1 MIGVTGQGVTMREGT
16 ERRNILHGRHENST
30 IHDEIGMRH
39 YYSAWGDMLGVHPES
54 VSSMMESTFG
64 IPLSD
69 NKVSVNADLTGK
81 QKRYIQIRM
90 EQLAEERE
98 KCHDDH
104 DKMWFTR
111 CIQELEWVLQMKDK
125 PTHNCY
131 MQSNTQHKT

>member
-1 MIGVTGQGVTMREGT
+1 ME
-16 ERRNILHGRHENST
+16 
-30 IHDEIGMRH
+30 
-39 YYSAWGDMLGVHPES
+39 YS
-54 VSSMMESTFG
+54 FG
-64 IPLSD
+64 IPLTGD
-69 NKVSVNADLTGK
+69 VTVNADVTNK
-81 QKRYIQIRM
+81 QKKYIQVRM

-131 MQSNTQHKT
+131 MQSNAATQDMTGTGQYVNVEGK

>member
-1 MIGVTGQGVTMREGT
+1 ME
-16 ERRNILHGRHENST
+16 
-30 IHDEIGMRH
+30 
-39 YYSAWGDMLGVHPES
+39 YS
-54 VSSMMESTFG
+54 FG
-64 IPLSD
+64 IPLAGD
-69 NKVSVNADLTGK
+69 VTVNADVTNK
-81 QKRYIQIRM
+81 QKKYIQVRM

-131 MQSNTQHKT
+131 MQSNAATQDMTGTGQYVNIEG

>member
-1 MIGVTGQGVTMREGT
+1 ME
-16 ERRNILHGRHENST
+16 
-30 IHDEIGMRH
+30 
-39 YYSAWGDMLGVHPES
+39 YS
-54 VSSMMESTFG
+54 FG
-64 IPLSD
+64 IPLSGKD
-69 NKVSVNADLTGK
+69 TVNADVTNK

-111 CIQELEWVLQMKDK
+111 CIQELEWVLQMRNK

-131 MQSNTQHKT
+131 MQSNAATQDMTGTGQYVNVEGK

>member
-1 MIGVTGQGVTMREGT
+1 ME
-16 ERRNILHGRHENST
+16 
-30 IHDEIGMRH
+30 
-39 YYSAWGDMLGVHPES
+39 YS
-54 VSSMMESTFG
+54 FG
-64 IPLSD
+64 IPLAGE
-69 NKVSVNADLTGK
+69 VTVNADVTDK
-81 QKRYIQIRM
+81 QKKYIQVRM

-131 MQSNTQHKT
+131 MQSNAATQDMTGTGQYVNIEG

>member
-1 MIGVTGQGVTMREGT
+1 ME
-16 ERRNILHGRHENST
+16 
-30 IHDEIGMRH
+30 
-39 YYSAWGDMLGVHPES
+39 YS
-54 VSSMMESTFG
+54 FG
-64 IPLSD
+64 IPLAGE
-69 NKVSVNADLTGK
+69 VTVNADVTDK
-81 QKRYIQIRM
+81 QKRYIQVRM

-131 MQSNTQHKT
+131 MQSNAATEDMTGTGQYVNVEG

>member
-1 MIGVTGQGVTMREGT
+1 ME
-16 ERRNILHGRHENST
+16 
-30 IHDEIGMRH
+30 
-39 YYSAWGDMLGVHPES
+39 YS
-54 VSSMMESTFG
+54 FG
-64 IPLSD
+64 IPLAGE
-69 NKVSVNADLTGK
+69 VTVNADVTNK

-111 CIQELEWVLQMKDK
+111 CIQELEWVLQMRNK

-131 MQSNTQHKT
+131 MQSNAVTQDMTGTGQYVNVEGK

>member
-1 MIGVTGQGVTMREGT
+1 ME
-16 ERRNILHGRHENST
+16 
-30 IHDEIGMRH
+30 
-39 YYSAWGDMLGVHPES
+39 YS
-54 VSSMMESTFG
+54 FG
-64 IPLSD
+64 IPLAGD
-69 NKVSVNADLTGK
+69 VTVNADVTNK
-81 QKRYIQIRM
+81 QKKYIQVRM

-131 MQSNTQHKT
+131 MQSNAATQDMTGTGQYVNVEG

>member
-1 MIGVTGQGVTMREGT
+1 MI
-16 ERRNILHGRHENST
+16 
-30 IHDEIGMRH
+30 
-39 YYSAWGDMLGVHPES
+39 
-54 VSSMMESTFG
+54 ESTFG
-64 IPLSD
+64 IPISD

-131 MQSNTQHKT
+131 MQSNAATQDMTGTGQYVNIEG

>member
-1 MIGVTGQGVTMREGT
+1 ME
-16 ERRNILHGRHENST
+16 
-30 IHDEIGMRH
+30 
-39 YYSAWGDMLGVHPES
+39 YS
-54 VSSMMESTFG
+54 FG
-64 IPLSD
+64 IPLAGE
-69 NKVSVNADLTGK
+69 VTVNADVTNK

-111 CIQELEWVLQMKDK
+111 CIQELEWVLQMRNK

-131 MQSNTQHKT
+131 MQSNAATQDMTGTGQYVNVEGK

>member
-1 MIGVTGQGVTMREGT
+1 ME
-16 ERRNILHGRHENST
+16 
-30 IHDEIGMRH
+30 
-39 YYSAWGDMLGVHPES
+39 YS
-54 VSSMMESTFG
+54 FG
-64 IPLSD
+64 IPLAGD
-69 NKVSVNADLTGK
+69 VTVNADVTNK
-81 QKRYIQIRM
+81 QKKYIQVRM

-131 MQSNTQHKT
+131 MQSNAATQDMTGTGQYVNVEGK